1 MTPPIRL
8 DFLSGKGYANRKNS
22 AKNEHLIIVQ
32 RGGGVMTPPY
42 KAIPNST
49 LN

>member
-32 RGGGVMTPPY
+32 MVGGVMTPPY
-42 KAIPNST
+42 KAIPNRAI
-49 LN
+49 N